1 MGYRFWIHC
10 FPWCW
15 DFDLK
20 IFAHYCI
27 CIWITSCVCPYLSF
41 TWIQD
46 MWTNCVFMR
55 LAWEAVTCQVQWN
68 LQFSNTIETQLIQQT
83 VICITIKYSNVLALP
98 QHFTNRLSLTLLEL
112 NGGGDA
118 GTDTFSSHPTFVFRS
133 CQYNNVILTRSNEYD
148 NICKQTTCRC
158 IDMFQHASLA
168 LRSKLLQLLHQA
180 VSQSA
185 SVILSCLLSGFH
197 VHLCVIIVFHETKFD
212 STHLYGCCLVIQCC
226 DCCLVKIVPAHG
238 PTTPSNWYG
247 RRAAGGFASGT
258 SLIHHT
264 VGQCVY
270 LDVYKSDTRDQLLW
284 RCRFSLHNI
293 DQYKAG

>member
-1 MGYRFWIHC
+1 
-10 FPWCW
+10 
-15 DFDLK
+15 
-20 IFAHYCI
+20 
-27 CIWITSCVCPYLSF
+27 
-41 TWIQD
+41 

-197 VHLCVIIVFHETKFD
+197 VHLCVLIVFHETMFD
-212 STHLYGCCLVIQCC
+212 STIIYMVVALLCNVVVVAWSKLSQLMVQPLRQT
-226 DCCLVKIVPAHG
+226 D
-238 PTTPSNWYG
+238 T
-247 RRAAGGFASGT
+247 GGE
-258 SLIHHT
+258 LREVLQ
-264 VGQCVY
+264 VGQVWSTTLWDNVSISIQVWY
-270 LDVYKSDTRDQLLW
+270 L
-284 RCRFSLHNI
+284 RFA
-293 DQYKAG
+293 YMEV